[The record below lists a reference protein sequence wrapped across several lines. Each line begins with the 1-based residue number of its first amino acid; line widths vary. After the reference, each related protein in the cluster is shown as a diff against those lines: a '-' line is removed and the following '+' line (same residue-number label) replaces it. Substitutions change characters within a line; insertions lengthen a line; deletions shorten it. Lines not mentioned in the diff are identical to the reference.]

1 MVGGEFE
8 EGLVGNKQINYV
20 LEGVP
25 EYVFLGK
32 VTKMRSQGI
41 TSGVQEEE
49 RILRVL
55 GRSRF
60 PHHLKN

>member
-1 MVGGEFE
+1 M
-8 EGLVGNKQINYV
+8 

-32 VTKMRSQGI
+32 VTKIRSQGI